1 MVWCVGLKVECYYM
15 AFPPR
20 FDAATNVTSP
30 IVVCDSILGVAL
42 QSFSSTALLLWV
54 GGLAALVYYLSE
66 TTYR

>member
-1 MVWCVGLKVECYYM
+1 M

-20 FDAATNVTSP
+20 FDASTNVTSP

-42 QSFSSTALLLWV
+42 QSFSSTALMLWV